1 MPDLHLRTGQWH
13 SGRPWLW
20 GVYFGIAVAGAV
32 VLLGAT
38 MRGFQPGL
46 LLVGLVLLIV
56 FGGIALLGELVRRYT
71 PRGPA

>member
-1 MPDLHLRTGQWH
+1 MPDLSLRPGRWH

-20 GVYFGIAVAGAV
+20 GVYLGIAVGGAV
-32 VLLGAT
+32 VLLGAI

>member
-1 MPDLHLRTGQWH
+1 MPDLPLRPRRWH

-20 GVYFGIAVAGAV
+20 GVYLGIAVGGAV
-32 VLLGAT
+32 VLLGAM